1 MKDLFQT
8 ETQIKRVTQFQDL
21 VSEPFNGIVNAM
33 CWSRELVGDFAEI
46 VNKVEL
52 TDNITVLEEA
62 ELRELDLSEAGQ
74 LAREILLHDMQLL
87 TAHGAA
93 PTLNVIKYYERDDSF
108 PLFPTDVYS
117 YHVDRSPVAT
127 DTFLCTY
134 FGEPSDILPNNE
146 AIQKILIPEL
156 RAELKKLYNGPEADF
171 ASFLSE
177 NFFDLHYQALPN
189 ARPINLGIGHL
200 WRLAVDHPE
209 SKVLPCVHR
218 APAEKTNRLL
228 LIC

>member
-1 MKDLFQT
+1 MTDLLQK

-21 VSEPFNGIVNAM
+21 VAEPFSGSINAL

-156 RAELKKLYNGPEADF
+156 RAELKKLYDGPEADF
-171 ASFLSE
+171 ESFLSE

>member
-1 MKDLFQT
+1 MTDLLQT
-8 ETQIKRVTQFQDL
+8 ETQIKRVTQFHDL
-21 VSEPFNGIVNAM
+21 VSEPFSGSINAM

-134 FGEPSDILPNNE
+134 FGEASDILPNNE

-156 RAELKKLYNGPEADF
+156 RAELKKLFDGPEADF

-209 SKVLPCVHR
+209 SRVLPCVHR

>member
-1 MKDLFQT
+1 MTELLQT

-21 VSEPFNGIVNAM
+21 VSEPFSGSINAM

-62 ELRELDLSEAGQ
+62 ELRELDLSQAGQ

-134 FGEPSDILPNNE
+134 FGEASDILPNNE

-156 RAELKKLYNGPEADF
+156 RAELKKLYDGPEADF

>member
-1 MKDLFQT
+1 MTDLLQT
-8 ETQIKRVTQFQDL
+8 ETQIKRVTQFHDL
-21 VSEPFNGIVNAM
+21 VSEPFSGNVNAM

-134 FGEPSDILPNNE
+134 FGESSDILPNNE

-156 RAELKKLYNGPEADF
+156 RAELKKLYDGPEADF

>member
-1 MKDLFQT
+1 MKDLLQT
-8 ETQIKRVTQFQDL
+8 ATQIKRVTQFQDL
-21 VSEPFNGIVNAM
+21 VSEPFSGSINAM

-52 TDNITVLEEA
+52 TDNITVLEET
-62 ELRELDLSEAGQ
+62 ELRELDLSQAGQ

-134 FGEPSDILPNNE
+134 FGEASDILPNNE

-156 RAELKKLYNGPEADF
+156 RAELKKLYDGPEADF

>member
-21 VSEPFNGIVNAM
+21 VSEPFSGSINAM

-74 LAREILLHDMQLL
+74 IAREILLHDMQLL

>member
-1 MKDLFQT
+1 MTDLLQS

-21 VSEPFNGIVNAM
+21 VSEPFSGSVNAM

-74 LAREILLHDMQLL
+74 LAREILLQDMQLL

-134 FGEPSDILPNNE
+134 FGEASDILPNNE

-156 RAELKKLYNGPEADF
+156 RTELKKLYDGPEADF

-189 ARPINLGIGHL
+189 AHPINLGIGHL

-209 SKVLPCVHR
+209 SRVLPCVHR

>member
-1 MKDLFQT
+1 MKDLLQT

-21 VSEPFNGIVNAM
+21 VSEPFSGNVNAM

-46 VNKVEL
+46 INKVEL

-62 ELRELDLSEAGQ
+62 ELRELDLSQAGQ

-134 FGEPSDILPNNE
+134 FGEASDILPNNE

-156 RAELKKLYNGPEADF
+156 RAELKKLYDGPEADF

>member
-1 MKDLFQT
+1 
-8 ETQIKRVTQFQDL
+8 
-21 VSEPFNGIVNAM
+21 
-33 CWSRELVGDFAEI
+33 
-46 VNKVEL
+46 
-52 TDNITVLEEA
+52 
-62 ELRELDLSEAGQ
+62 
-74 LAREILLHDMQLL
+74 
-87 TAHGAA
+87 
-93 PTLNVIKYYERDDSF
+93 
-108 PLFPTDVYS
+108 
-117 YHVDRSPVAT
+117 
-127 DTFLCTY
+127 LCTY
-134 FGEPSDILPNNE
+134 FGEASDILPNNE

-156 RAELKKLYNGPEADF
+156 RAELKKLFDGPEADF

-209 SKVLPCVHR
+209 SRVLPCVHR